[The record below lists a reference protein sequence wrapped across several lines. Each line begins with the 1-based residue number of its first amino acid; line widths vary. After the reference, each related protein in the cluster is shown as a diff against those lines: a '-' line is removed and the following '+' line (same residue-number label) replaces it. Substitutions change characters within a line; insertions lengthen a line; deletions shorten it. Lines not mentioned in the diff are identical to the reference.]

1 MNIAI
6 VSSGYLGLAK
16 AGSFTQVAHHVIC
29 VSKKKQVANADF
41 GLVKELMRS
50 PIIFDERNQTRPRT
64 VRRNGIRLLRNRSL
78 APRPYCI
85 MKLILAVLAVLSM
98 GAYLYGEEAQT
109 AEPAAA
115 TRQISEASPQPD
127 IGSTVD
133 YLTAKHGKPVKVEK
147 AWCGGTAYGF
157 RPTEMTYVYAIET
170 NGVVNDVTY
179 FDFNK
184 PQMTQEDSVNLF
196 RSQFPLVPAITWT
209 DKEHKEGL
217 GQEKGK
223 HWTHTQWIAHRK
235 GKSFISNPKDKG
247 WQFRTPEQFA
257 AEQAVI
263 KALKKKWLE
272 QEKGKPTPRKK
283 SGTSKAS
290 TS

>member
-1 MNIAI
+1 
-6 VSSGYLGLAK
+6 
-16 AGSFTQVAHHVIC
+16 
-29 VSKKKQVANADF
+29 
-41 GLVKELMRS
+41 
-50 PIIFDERNQTRPRT
+50 
-64 VRRNGIRLLRNRSL
+64 
-78 APRPYCI
+78 
-85 MKLILAVLAVLSM
+85 MKLILAALAALSM
-98 GAYLYGEEAQT
+98 GTYLYGEEAQT

-115 TRQISEASPQPD
+115 TGQISKASPQPD
-127 IGSTVD
+127 LGSTVD
-133 YLTAKHGKPVKVEK
+133 YLTAKYGKPVKVEK

-157 RPTEMTYVYAIET
+157 RPTNMTYVYAIET
-170 NGVVNDVTY
+170 NGVVNDITY

-184 PQMTQEDSVNLF
+184 PELTQEDSVRLF
-196 RSQFPLVPAITWT
+196 RSQFNQPITWV
-209 DKEHKEGL
+209 DKEYKKGL

-223 HWTHTQWIAHRK
+223 HWTHTQWIALSAGALRE

-257 AEQAVI
+257 AEQALI

-272 QEKGKPTPRKK
+272 QEKVKRK

>member
-1 MNIAI
+1 
-6 VSSGYLGLAK
+6 
-16 AGSFTQVAHHVIC
+16 
-29 VSKKKQVANADF
+29 
-41 GLVKELMRS
+41 
-50 PIIFDERNQTRPRT
+50 
-64 VRRNGIRLLRNRSL
+64 
-78 APRPYCI
+78 
-85 MKLILAVLAVLSM
+85 M
-98 GAYLYGEEAQT
+98 GAYLSGEEAQT

-115 TRQISEASPQPD
+115 TGQISKASPQPD
-127 IGSTVD
+127 LGSTVD
-133 YLTAKHGKPVKVEK
+133 YLTARYGKPVKVEK
-147 AWCGGTAYGF
+147 AWCGGTGYGF
-157 RPTEMTYVYAIET
+157 RPTKMTYVYAIET
-170 NGVVNDVTY
+170 NGVVGDITY

-184 PQMTQEDSVNLF
+184 PELTQEDSVRLF
-196 RSQFPLVPAITWT
+196 RSQFNQPITWV
-209 DKEHKEGL
+209 DKEYKKGL

-223 HWTHTQWIAHRK
+223 HWTHMQWIALSAGALRE

-272 QEKGKPTPRKK
+272 QEKVKRK

>member
-1 MNIAI
+1 MKPI
-6 VSSGYLGLAK
+6 L
-16 AGSFTQVAHHVIC
+16 VALT
-29 VSKKKQVANADF
+29 A
-41 GLVKELMRS
+41 
-50 PIIFDERNQTRPRT
+50 
-64 VRRNGIRLLRNRSL
+64 
-78 APRPYCI
+78 
-85 MKLILAVLAVLSM
+85 LSI
-98 GAYLYGEEAQT
+98 GAYLSCEEAQT
-109 AEPAAA
+109 AEPATA
-115 TRQISEASPQPD
+115 TRQISKASLRPD
-127 IGSTVD
+127 LGSTVD
-133 YLTAKHGKPVKVEK
+133 YLTAKYGKPVKVEK

-157 RPTEMTYVYAIET
+157 RPTNMTYVYAIET
-170 NGVVNDVTY
+170 NGVVNDITY

-184 PQMTQEDSVNLF
+184 PELTQEDSVRLF
-196 RSQFPLVPAITWT
+196 RSQFNQPITWV
-209 DKEHKEGL
+209 DKEYKKGL

-223 HWTHTQWIAHRK
+223 HWTHMQWIALSAGALRE

-272 QEKGKPTPRKK
+272 QEKVKRK